1 DIWLNP
7 RSQRLVWPDDES
19 RLAPPSFHREI
30 RTHRQ
35 AIVQR
40 KGQSTYQQDVE
51 TWDRAFVQED
61 VRRKAGTQSTP
72 KKILNQHEMAE
83 LNSKSVAESDSGYE
97 SAGSMETKAMEVAL
111 LAKTSEP
118 LSSLPGKE
126 NQNSNRKP
134 WVPRDIRRHTER
146 LDQQDNL
153 RKMECELQGKP
164 PAMPI
169 TRKITIKCLT
179 NLPPVDIYCIGAVG
193 FYRTLIKPDTESF
206 ITSLYEID
214 WIIEEKEAE
223 AIQADSARE
232 EFDNEKLINQK
243 LPCQYHDLRDV
254 FSKAASDILP
264 PHCKYDLKIEL
275 ERDHNLGFSPL
286 YQYTAEELRTCKQ
299 YLVENLSKGFIDA
312 SQAPF
317 AAPILFAW
325 KANGGLRFCVD
336 YRKLNAVTRKDHY
349 P

>member
-1 DIWLNP
+1 
-7 RSQRLVWPDDES
+7 
-19 RLAPPSFHREI
+19 
-30 RTHRQ
+30 
-35 AIVQR
+35 
-40 KGQSTYQQDVE
+40 
-51 TWDRAFVQED
+51 
-61 VRRKAGTQSTP
+61 
-72 KKILNQHEMAE
+72 MAE
-83 LNSKSVAESDSGYE
+83 LNSESVAESDSGYE

-126 NQNSNRKP
+126 NQNSNCKP
-134 WVPRDIRRHTER
+134 WVPKDIRRHTEH

-169 TRKITIKCLT
+169 TRKITIKHLT

-214 WIIEEKEAE
+214 QIIKEKEAE

-243 LPCQYHDLRDV
+243 LPCQYHNLRDV
-254 FSKAASDILP
+254 FSKAASDSLP

-317 AAPILFAW
+317 AAPILFAQ

-336 YRKLNAVTRKDHY
+336 YCKLNAVTCKDCY
-349 P
+349 PLPLLDETLAQISKGKIFTKLNIHQAFHCVHIDPTSEDLTTFRT